1 MHLMSGCLCRE
12 LDLSTSV
19 NAGVRSMS
27 INGANEYNLKCNI
40 GPTVSLRPKEHL
52 LSFSSTRVKSSFIR
66 HLSDDFIVPLDNLT
80 LLVKIGEGEWSRF

>member
-12 LDLSTSV
+12 LNLSTSV
-19 NAGVRSMS
+19 NAGVRSMN

-52 LSFSSTRVKSSFIR
+52 LSTRVKSSFIR

-80 LLVKIGEGEWSRF
+80 LLVKIGEGEWSRR